1 MEHSLDVQTRLE
13 NLIWTVSG
21 NYDLEISPE
30 ELDERLFEKSPY
42 IAFYHAIEKGC
53 FEKYFESK
61 AFNRFFTKKVYQG
74 LEPSVLQCL
83 GKLCIDSAIWK
94 KASKERKGIL
104 NIRKKAFLDTLEKDA
119 FRLSHTDWEYIE
131 GCYLEY
137 VVYKQPAPPRI
148 QEILEKIVSLENTS
162 STMAICLCLE
172 KIYHMA
178 YAKGFARQFKG
189 LSRHVKNYDENKK
202 EYTDKE
208 SGLEDSQDA
217 QNHPV
222 NIFSGHVD
230 AQDNGKMKRPKS
242 SIIVLD
248 QDSVNRMAEY
258 MERNY
263 GKSCLTRQ
271 EQSALNSQLCT
282 GIHKNCRLHLT
293 KGLLHSQSEKNAKTA
308 YVKNIKEE
316 NLRLLK
322 SNQLVTRQNIQVLAN
337 TLRRAL
343 LTRTEREICSSEY
356 GQICPNKL
364 WNLNR
369 TENRRLFQREV
380 LGDQTDFVVEVLIDA
395 SGSQQSR
402 QGFVA
407 LQAYIISE
415 ALSIVQIPHRVVSF
429 CTFGAYT
436 VLNEFRDYEDGREV
450 NERIFEFYGSAN
462 NRDGLAVRAA
472 AHSLDARPE
481 ENKILIVLSD
491 GKPNDIIAGQD
502 AVKYRKKA
510 EAPKKKEP
518 YCLEYAVKDTATEIR
533 KLRNRKISVLGV
545 FAGEEEDL
553 QAEKRIF
560 GKDFAYIRD
569 ISNFANVVGRYLR
582 KQITL

>member
-30 ELDERLFEKSPY
+30 ELGERLFEKSPY

-53 FEKYFESK
+53 FEKYFDSK

-162 STMAICLCLE
+162 STMDICLCLE
-172 KIYHMA
+172 EIYHMA

-189 LSRHVKNYDENKK
+189 LSRHVKNSDENKK

-217 QNHPV
+217 QDHPV

-242 SIIVLD
+242 SVIVLD

-518 YCLEYAVKDTATEIR
+518 YCLDTATEIR

>member
-42 IAFYHAIEKGC
+42 IAFYRAIEKGC
-53 FEKYFESK
+53 FEKYFDAK
-61 AFNRFFTKKVYQG
+61 VFNRFFTQKVYQG
-74 LEPSVLQCL
+74 LKPSVLQCL

-104 NIRKKAFLDTLEKDA
+104 NIRKRAFLDTLEKDA

-137 VVYKQPAPPRI
+137 VVYKQPAPPRV
-148 QEILEKIVSLENTS
+148 QEILEKIVALENTS
-162 STMAICLCLE
+162 STMDICLCLE
-172 KIYHMA
+172 EIYHMA
-178 YAKGFARQFKG
+178 YEKGFARQFKG
-189 LSRHVKNYDENKK
+189 LSRHVKNSDENKK

-208 SGLEDSQDA
+208 SNLEDSQDA
-217 QNHPV
+217 QEHPV

-242 SIIVLD
+242 TVIVLD

-271 EQSALNSQLCT
+271 EQSALNAQLCT
-282 GIHKNCRLHLT
+282 GIHKDCRLHLT
-293 KGLLHSQSEKNAKTA
+293 RGLLHSQSEKNAKTA

-380 LGDQTDFVVEVLIDA
+380 LGDQTDFIVEVLIDA

-472 AHSLDARPE
+472 AHSLDGRPE

-502 AVKYRKKA
+502 TAKNR
-510 EAPKKKEP
+510 KKEP

-569 ISNFANVVGRYLR
+569 ISNFANVVSRYLR

>member
-53 FEKYFESK
+53 FEKYFDSK

-162 STMAICLCLE
+162 STMDICLCLE

-202 EYTDKE
+202 EYTDKK
-208 SGLEDSQDA
+208 SGLEDSQ
-217 QNHPV
+217 
-222 NIFSGHVD
+222 D

-242 SIIVLD
+242 SVIVLD

-502 AVKYRKKA
+502 AVKYRKKT